1 MRWISFVITTG
12 LFSSGSRDHVGC
24 FLFND
29 LIELFSIF
37 MDPRAILTV
46 GNNRSIYE
54 YYEKKLFICPCVVR
68 TGRVIIC
75 SFPGEK
81 RIQG

>member
-1 MRWISFVITTG
+1 MITTG

-37 MDPRAILTV
+37 IDPRAISTV

-54 YYEKKLFICPCVVR
+54 C
-68 TGRVIIC
+68 
-75 SFPGEK
+75 
-81 RIQG
+81 

>member
-1 MRWISFVITTG
+1 MITTG
-12 LFSSGSRDHVGC
+12 LFSSGSRDHAGC

-37 MDPRAILTV
+37 MGPRAISTV

-68 TGRVIIC
+68 TGWVIIC